1 MKNKLMKRL
10 IVAVGIVGII
20 ILILMIGTRFRKV
33 PVTEADIP
41 QTSSEIR
48 DVVVDKPDE
57 SQTIEEEEKITVAP
71 IDITEDAVED
81 NGSPDTKTE
90 QKIQEDIP
98 DKPTYTKEQLTD
110 PTQEPNGEKVE
121 VPKATPKA
129 TKADEKTNAKSD
141 ENITNDS
148 SGGLPGFGEVPDGGD
163 NQVIDG
169 DSDGDIDKQV
179 GTMD

>member
-1 MKNKLMKRL
+1 MKRL

-20 ILILMIGTRFRKV
+20 ILILMIGTRFRKE

-71 IDITEDAVED
+71 IDITEDDVED
-81 NGSPDTKTE
+81 NGSTDTGTE

-98 DKPTYTKEQLTD
+98 EKPTYTKEQLKD
-110 PTQEPNGEKVE
+110 PTQKPNGEKVE
-121 VPKATPKA
+121 VPKATPKV
-129 TKADEKTNAKSD
+129 TKTDEKKDAKSD
-141 ENITNDS
+141 ENISKNS
-148 SGGLPGFGEVPDGGD
+148 SGGLPGFGKVPDGGD

>member
-10 IVAVGIVGII
+10 IVAGGIFGIV
-20 ILILMIGTRFRKV
+20 ILIVMIGTRFKKE

-41 QTSSEIR
+41 QTSSKIR
-48 DVVVDKPDE
+48 DVVVDNPNE
-57 SQTIEEEEKITVAP
+57 SNTIEEEKITVAP

-81 NGSPDTKTE
+81 KGSTDTGTE

-98 DKPTYTKEQLTD
+98 EKPTYTKEQLTD
-110 PTQEPNGEKVE
+110 PTQKPNGEKVE
-121 VPKATPKA
+121 VPKATPKV
-129 TKADEKTNAKSD
+129 TKTDEKKDAKSD
-141 ENITNDS
+141 ENISKNS
-148 SGGLPGFGEVPDGGD
+148 SGGLPGFGKVPDGGD
-163 NQVIDG
+163 NQVIAG